1 MRIKRLDD
9 IAELVE
15 FLKDHPVDPSR
26 AWLWQQ
32 LKNKPMSYTK
42 IFAVPDPLGVHHF
55 DDFDAAL
62 EFARASGLSPGRI
75 LTEYL
80 DEQGNPINAPQDEID
95 DDEIAKI
102 AAIRESADY
111 LEDAKNKRQA
121 IAQAQDAI
129 AAALRISKASAP
141 SEFVQPPEVTPQDLG
156 APSPVPYSVFLRRP
170 SADIDASGLETAQR
184 TVAVKKLASV
194 IVEVDD
200 FINIPGLGDFIEGA
214 FNRAGFYRLE
224 IIVGDVSIKVYKHP
238 NN

>member
-15 FLKDHPVDPSR
+15 FLKSHPIDPAR

-55 DDFDAAL
+55 DDFDDAL
-62 EFARASGLSPGRI
+62 EFAQAQGLSPGRI

-80 DEQGNPINAPQDEID
+80 DENGNPINAPQGEVDEN
-95 DDEIAKI
+95 EIARQEALRI
-102 AAIRESADY
+102 AQET
-111 LEDAKNKRQA
+111 
-121 IAQAQDAI
+121 IAQAQRI
-129 AAALRISKASAP
+129 AQASRP
-141 SEFVQPPEVTPQDLG
+141 SEFTQAPQVTPQDLG
-156 APSPVPYSVFLRRP
+156 APSPVPYSLFYRRP
-170 SADIDASGLETAQR
+170 SADIDPTGQETRQSTISSKTLQGVINEVMGINPINGLDE
-184 TVAVKKLASV
+184 
-194 IVEVDD
+194 
-200 FINIPGLGDFIEGA
+200 FIEGA
-214 FNRAGFYRLE
+214 FEAGAYRLE